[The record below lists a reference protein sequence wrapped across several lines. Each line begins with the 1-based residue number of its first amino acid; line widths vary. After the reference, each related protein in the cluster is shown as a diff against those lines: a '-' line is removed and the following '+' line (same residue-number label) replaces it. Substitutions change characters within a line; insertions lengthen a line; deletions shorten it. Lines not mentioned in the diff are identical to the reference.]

1 MVSITDEGQGIE
13 EEHLDKIF
21 RRFYRVDKS
30 RSREK
35 GGTGLGLAI
44 CKHLLKMH
52 GEQIMVSSKLNS
64 GTTFTFSLKL
74 AS

>member
-1 MVSITDEGQGIE
+1 MVSVKDDGPGIE
-13 EEHLDKIF
+13 NEHLDKIF

-44 CKHLLKMH
+44 CKHLLEAH
-52 GEQIMVSSKLNS
+52 GEQIWVDSALGK
-64 GTTFTFSLKL
+64 GTSFTFSLKL
-74 AS
+74 A